1 MIDND
6 GGVGEVATTDARNST
21 PTELSSLLMK
31 SLSFVSIS
39 SDNWR
44 NVDSKIRMS
53 RLVHENEYLSKLKAF
68 KSYSTLM
75 FVIKALE
82 RCRL

>member
-1 MIDND
+1 MVLLLRKAGRFDMIDND

-21 PTELSSLLMK
+21 PTELSSLLTK

-53 RLVHENEYLSKLKAF
+53 RLVHEKWIF
-68 KSYSTLM
+68 KQIEG
-75 FVIKALE
+75 F
-82 RCRL
+82 